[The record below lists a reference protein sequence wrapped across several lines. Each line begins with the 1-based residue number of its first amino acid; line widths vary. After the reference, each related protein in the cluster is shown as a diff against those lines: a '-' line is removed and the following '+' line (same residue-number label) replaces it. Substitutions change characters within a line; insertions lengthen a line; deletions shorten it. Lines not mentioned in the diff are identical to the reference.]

1 MTVNKSES
9 KTLKV
14 VLEMLN
20 RRFLQVCL
28 QDSDEPDKQTTAQI
42 HAYTIA
48 MGVINNIDE
57 EIRHY
62 LNTGEIK
69 ECPIIFDEE
78 GRIYNNV

>member
-1 MTVNKSES
+1 MTTNKSES

-20 RRFLQVCL
+20 RRFMQVCN
-28 QDSDEPDKQTTAQI
+28 QDSDEPEKQTAAQM

-48 MGVINNIDE
+48 MSVINKLDD

-62 LNTGEIK
+62 RDTGEIK

-78 GRIYNNV
+78 GYIMYI